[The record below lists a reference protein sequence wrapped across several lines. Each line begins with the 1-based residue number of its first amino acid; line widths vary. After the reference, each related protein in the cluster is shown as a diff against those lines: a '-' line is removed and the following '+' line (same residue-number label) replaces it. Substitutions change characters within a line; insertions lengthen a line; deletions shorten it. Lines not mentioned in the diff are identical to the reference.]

1 MNAMIVRPPKFFS
14 FFKWAHLQMTAIM
27 LAHLKEKNEDTIL
40 DSLSLSNKFIFIKV
54 VIIDGSERRA

>member
-1 MNAMIVRPPKFFS
+1 
-14 FFKWAHLQMTAIM
+14 MTAIM